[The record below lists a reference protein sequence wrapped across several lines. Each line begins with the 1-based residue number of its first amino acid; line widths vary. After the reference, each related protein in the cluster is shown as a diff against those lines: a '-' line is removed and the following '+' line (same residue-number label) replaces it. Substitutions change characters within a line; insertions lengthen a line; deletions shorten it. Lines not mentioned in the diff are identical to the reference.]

1 MADFHFIRPF
11 ALFALL
17 PALLLAYGLI
27 KRKLSHSAWS
37 AVCDA
42 ELLPFLLID
51 KAAKHN
57 RIHLSL
63 GVLASVLAII
73 ALAGPTWERIPVPVF
88 RNTSALVIALNL
100 SQSMDAQDIKP
111 SRLIRARYKIA
122 DLLQQRK
129 DGQTALLVYAGEA
142 FTVTPL
148 TDDTATIASQLEVL
162 TTDLMPSPGRNTRL
176 AFTKAISLF
185 KQAGLQKGQL
195 VLITD
200 GVDEDP
206 NELVVLAQH
215 ENITVSVLGIGTSEG
230 APVALPGGG
239 FLKDEQGA
247 IVLPKLDEA
256 KLSQLALLGH
266 GIYRTMGADDSDIQ
280 ALQALLETPMTADN
294 RATDASDFKLDQ
306 WQDIGPW
313 LLLLVLPLAALLF
326 RKGLLICVVFV
337 LCPHPKTAYAWE
349 WKDLWQ
355 TQEQQAQQ
363 AYTEQNYAQAA
374 KQFTRPDWKAAAKYK
389 AGEGYSEQDY
399 QDALKQLTTS
409 DGFYNLGNALAGSG
423 ELEKAIDAYQRA
435 LKLNPDNADA
445 KYNKELVEKALEKQQ
460 QQQEQQKQQQEQQQQ
475 NQKQQQEQQQESSEQ
490 QANENDGKPE
500 QKPEHGEQQQDSK
513 QQDQQQQ
520 SSEQAQQQQKQQE
533 AEQQQA
539 ASQQKADQPKKDDDK
554 QEAVAQDSSAKL
566 NDKKQAINEQWL
578 KRIPDDPGGL
588 LRRKFQYQ
596 YGQRNAEQND
606 KPW

>member
-1 MADFHFIRPF
+1 MTDFHFIRPL
-11 ALFALL
+11 ALLALL
-17 PALLLAYGLI
+17 PALLLAYVLI
-27 KRKLSHSAWS
+27 KRKLSHSVWS
-37 AVCDA
+37 SVCDA

-51 KAAKHN
+51 KAAKQN
-57 RIHLSL
+57 RINL
-63 GVLASVLAII
+63 GLGLLASVLAII

-88 RNTSALVIALNL
+88 RNTSALVIALSL
-100 SQSMDAQDIKP
+100 SHSMDAQDIKP
-111 SRLIRARYKIA
+111 SRLTRARYKIA

-129 DGQTALLVYAGEA
+129 DGQTALLVYAGDA

-148 TDDTATIASQLEVL
+148 TDDTATIANQLEVL
-162 TTDLMPSPGRNTRL
+162 TTDLMPSPGRNARL

-200 GVDEDP
+200 GIDEAP
-206 NELVVLAQH
+206 NDLVALAEH
-215 ENITVSVLGIGTSEG
+215 ENITVSVLGVGTSEG

-239 FLKDEQGA
+239 FLKDEHGA

-256 KLSQLALLGH
+256 KLSQLASLGH
-266 GIYRTMGADDSDIQ
+266 GIYRTLGADDNDIK
-280 ALQALLETPMTADN
+280 ALQALLATPLTADN
-294 RATDASDFKLDQ
+294 KTDATDVKLDQ
-306 WQDIGPW
+306 WQDVGPW
-313 LLLLVLPLAALLF
+313 VLLLVLPLAALLF
-326 RKGLLICVVFV
+326 RKGLLIFALCV
-337 LCPHPKTAYAWE
+337 LLPQPNEAYAWS
-349 WKDLWQ
+349 WQDLWQ
-355 TQEQQAQQ
+355 TQEQQAQK
-363 AYTEQNYAQAA
+363 AFNGQNYAQAA

-399 QDALKQLTTS
+399 QDALKKLTTS

-435 LKLNPDNADA
+435 LKLNPENADA

-460 QQQEQQKQQQEQQQQ
+460 QDKQKQQQDQQQQQQ
-475 NQKQQQEQQQESSEQ
+475 NQKQ
-490 QANENDGKPE
+490 
-500 QKPEHGEQQQDSK
+500 

-520 SSEQAQQQQKQQE
+520 SSEQQASENDAKPEQKPEHGGQQQDSQQQDQQRDQQKQAQQQQKQQE
-533 AEQQQA
+533 SEQQQA
-539 ASQQKADQPKKDDDK
+539 AAQQEPAEPKKDDDK
-554 QEAVAQDSSAKL
+554 QDPVAGESSAKL
-566 NDKKQAINEQWL
+566 NDKQQAINEQWL

-596 YGQRNAEQND
+596 YGQRNAEQSD